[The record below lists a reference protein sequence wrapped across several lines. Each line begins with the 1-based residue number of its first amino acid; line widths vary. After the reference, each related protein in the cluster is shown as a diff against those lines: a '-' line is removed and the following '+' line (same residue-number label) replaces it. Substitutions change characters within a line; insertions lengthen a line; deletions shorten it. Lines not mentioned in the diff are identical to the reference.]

1 MMLLYSKTNDVA
13 RITFDSPAT
22 SNAITFQ
29 MMNDY
34 IDALAAA
41 RESGARFLVIDAN
54 GPDFC
59 VGRDQKERV
68 PDVTREENLT
78 LILKANAALRAFS
91 GVSIA
96 LIQGRALGFGS
107 GIALHS
113 TISIGA
119 SDAVL
124 GFDEIHHGLAP
135 LVVAAYA
142 PYFVAPR
149 IAQELVITGRPV
161 PADEARAIGLLS
173 RVVPRAELA
182 QAGQATIE
190 SLTGY
195 LPSAIRLLREYHESE
210 ARYPDAATLEA
221 AVQRLATWI
230 GQGKP

>member
-1 MMLLYSKTNDVA
+1 MLKYTKTEDVA

-29 MMNDY
+29 IMTDY
-34 IDALAAA
+34 IAALQAAQ
-41 RESGARFLVIDAN
+41 ESRARFLLIDAN
-54 GPDFC
+54 GADFT

-68 PDVTREENLT
+68 PNLTREQSLT
-78 LILKANAALRAFS
+78 LILKANAALRAFD

-96 LIQGRALGFGS
+96 LINGRALGFGS

-119 SDAVL
+119 DDAVL
-124 GFDEIHHGLAP
+124 GFDEIDHGLAP

-142 PYFVAPR
+142 PYYIAPR

-161 PADEARAIGLLS
+161 PAEEARSIGLLS

-182 QAGQATIE
+182 KAGLEAIDRL
-190 SLTGY
+190 SGH
-195 LPSAIRLLREYHESE
+195 LPSALRLLRRYHERQ
-210 ARYPDAATLEA
+210 ARYPEDAVLAD
-221 AVQRLATWI
+221 AVRQLATWI
-230 GQGKP
+230 EQGKP

>member
-1 MMLLYSKTNDVA
+1 MLLYSKENDVA

-22 SNAITFQ
+22 SNAITFRV
-29 MMNDY
+29 MNDY
-34 IDALAAA
+34 IDALVAA
-41 RESGARFLVIDAN
+41 RESGARFLLIDAN
-54 GPDFC
+54 GPDFS

-68 PDVTREENLT
+68 PDVSREQNLT

-124 GFDEIHHGLAP
+124 GFDEIQHGLAP

-142 PYFVAPR
+142 PYFIAPR

-161 PADEARAIGLLS
+161 PAAEAREIGLLS
-173 RVVPRAELA
+173 RVVPATELA
-182 QAGQATIE
+182 RAGRETID
-190 SLTGY
+190 SLAGY
-195 LPSAIRLLREYHESE
+195 LPSAIRLLREYHESG
-210 ARYPDAATLEA
+210 ASYPDASTLEA
-221 AVQRLATWI
+221 AVQRLADWL

>member
-1 MMLLYSKTNDVA
+1 MLQYTKTDDVA
-13 RITFDSPAT
+13 RITFDSPTT
-22 SNAITFQ
+22 SNAITYR

-34 IDALAAA
+34 IAALAAA
-41 RESGARFLVIDAN
+41 RESRARFLLIDAK
-54 GPDFC
+54 GADFT

-68 PDVTREENLT
+68 PDVTREQNLT
-78 LILKANAALRAFS
+78 LILKANAALRAFD

-119 SDAVL
+119 DDAVL

-142 PYFVAPR
+142 PYFIAPR
-149 IAQELVITGRPV
+149 IAQELVITGRAV
-161 PADEARAIGLLS
+161 PAEEARAIGLLS
-173 RVVPRAELA
+173 RVVPHAELER
-182 QAGQATIE
+182 AGQALIE
-190 SLTGY
+190 SLQGY
-195 LPSAIRLLREYHESE
+195 LPSALRLLRDYHDGV
-210 ARYPDAATLEA
+210 ARYPDDATLGA

-230 GQGKP
+230 EQGKP

>member
-1 MMLLYSKTNDVA
+1 MLHYTKTGDVA

-22 SNAITFQ
+22 ANAITWRI
-29 MMNDY
+29 MNDY

-41 RESGARFLVIDAN
+41 RDGRARFLLIDAN
-54 GPDFC
+54 GDDFT

-68 PDVTREENLT
+68 PDVTREQSLT
-78 LILKANAALRAFS
+78 SILKANAALRAFD

-119 SDAVL
+119 QDAVL

-142 PYFVAPR
+142 PYYIAPR
-149 IAQELVITGRPV
+149 IAQELVVTGRPV
-161 PADEARAIGLLS
+161 PAEEARAIGLLS
-173 RVVPRAELA
+173 RVVPREDLAKAGAEV
-182 QAGQATIE
+182 ID
-190 SLTGY
+190 SLSRHQ
-195 LPSAIRLLREYHESE
+195 PSALRLLRAYHESE
-210 ARYPDAATLEA
+210 ARYPDDTVLKG

-230 GQGKP
+230 EQGKP